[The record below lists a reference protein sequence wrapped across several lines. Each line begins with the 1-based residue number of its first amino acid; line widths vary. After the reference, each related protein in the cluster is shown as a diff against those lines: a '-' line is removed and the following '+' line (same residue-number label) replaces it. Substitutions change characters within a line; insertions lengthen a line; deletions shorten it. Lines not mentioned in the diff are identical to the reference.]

1 MGQNFCT
8 GPFIQYDLTFS
19 FKMLLGKLTES
30 DILAFA
36 EDIVWS
42 YSSDGLFDKG
52 VLWEEHK
59 AKLLDVSSNI
69 PAK

>member
-1 MGQNFCT
+1 
-8 GPFIQYDLTFS
+8 
-19 FKMLLGKLTES
+19 MLLGKLTES

-42 YSSDGLFDKG
+42 YSSDGLFDEG
-52 VLWEEHK
+52 ILWEEHK